1 MCIVVL
7 WLVSLLKSTIWF
19 LQQTLMSV
27 NSRRQTTA
35 MYMLTALTQL
45 AALIVP
51 VTVDLKEMESTV
63 QVRTLMSCRGLE
75 THAL

>member
-1 MCIVVL
+1 MCTIVVL
-7 WLVSLLKSTIWF
+7 WLVSLFKATVWF
-19 LQQTLMSV
+19 LQQTLMNV
-27 NSRRQTTA
+27 NWRQITA

-63 QVRTLMSCRGLE
+63 QV
-75 THAL
+75 

>member
-1 MCIVVL
+1 MCIIVVL
-7 WLVSLLKSTIWF
+7 WLVSLFKATIWF

-27 NSRRQTTA
+27 NLRRQTTA

-63 QVRTLMSCRGLE
+63 QV
-75 THAL
+75 

>member
-1 MCIVVL
+1 MCIIVVL
-7 WLVSLLKSTIWF
+7 WLVSLFKATIWF

-27 NSRRQTTA
+27 NWRQTTA